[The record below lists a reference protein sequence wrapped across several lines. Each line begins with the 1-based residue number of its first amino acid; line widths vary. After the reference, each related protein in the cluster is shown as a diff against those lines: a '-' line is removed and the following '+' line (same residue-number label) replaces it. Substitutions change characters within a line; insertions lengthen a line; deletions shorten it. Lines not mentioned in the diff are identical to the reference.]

1 VPAARKTVTRASTT
15 QPVEEETPIA
25 QTSTAARI
33 STVPGSTGTRMPT
46 RPTAMA
52 SATSTS
58 VQTMGVSLS
67 QRRDA
72 PATRTTH
79 GSRDA
84 TSPGRS
90 SAWGSWNVGG
100 VAGSALSLGAR
111 RGVDQLAGLVL
122 DGHRDLAELVAV
134 LPRVVRAEQEVAAAG
149 ELDTEVGLG
158 TATVTAVEG

>member
-1 VPAARKTVTRASTT
+1 
-15 QPVEEETPIA
+15 
-25 QTSTAARI
+25 
-33 STVPGSTGTRMPT
+33 
-46 RPTAMA
+46 
-52 SATSTS
+52 
-58 VQTMGVSLS
+58 
-67 QRRDA
+67 
-72 PATRTTH
+72 
-79 GSRDA
+79 
-84 TSPGRS
+84 
-90 SAWGSWNVGG
+90 